1 MDIDLTLLHSG
12 TVPEIDITNTY
23 TLEKEYYESTDVLE
37 LKEIKV
43 EGKIY
48 RGAAIDDIDD
58 FQDYIECKISGTMI
72 IEDSISLE
80 PVEYPFSAEYDDIL
94 EENCKKNENTLDI
107 FQFLWEN
114 IVLEIPLK
122 FTKVEDLSKFHGDG
136 WRLISED
143 ELKKSNNN
151 PFSELL
157 KDYKEE
163 W

>member
-12 TVPEIDITNTY
+12 TVKEIDITNTY
-23 TLEKEYYESTDVLE
+23 TLEKEYYESTDVRE

-58 FQDYIECKISGTMI
+58 FQDYIECKITGTMI
-72 IEDSISLE
+72 IEDSISLD

-114 IVLEIPLK
+114 IVLEVPLQ
-122 FTKVEDLSKFHGDG
+122 FTKVKDLSKFHGDG
-136 WRLISED
+136 WKLITED
-143 ELKKSNNN
+143 ELKNSNN
-151 PFSELL
+151 PFSDLL
-157 KDYKEE
+157 KDFKEE

>member
-58 FQDYIECKISGTMI
+58 FQDYIECKI
-72 IEDSISLE
+72 
-80 PVEYPFSAEYDDIL
+80 
-94 EENCKKNENTLDI
+94 
-107 FQFLWEN
+107 
-114 IVLEIPLK
+114 
-122 FTKVEDLSKFHGDG
+122 
-136 WRLISED
+136 
-143 ELKKSNNN
+143 
-151 PFSELL
+151 
-157 KDYKEE
+157 
-163 W
+163 